1 MSLPKVVRTI
11 LCAANVSGFRTAQK
25 TVRTTLMPSP
35 FQILLTS
42 VSLVPLWFTLAA
54 AEETPRAAMPEKH
67 RVLFKQHCISCHG
80 PEKQKGKVRL
90 DDLSFSISDIET
102 AERWQKVLNQMNS
115 GEMPPEDEKQP
126 PNEAKADFLDDLS
139 NVMVAARRTLNDQ
152 HGVITMRRLN
162 RREYRNTLRELLGV
176 EINVAELPSDTGTGG
191 FDTFGS
197 NLFMS
202 ANQFEQYQS
211 LGLQALDE
219 AFTRFSASGE
229 QLKLHIEVEE
239 NNTRIQKNYAE
250 NLAALE
256 RATKWAAEVEKAAAR
271 PENATVVTKLRKAAK
286 NNDLFLR
293 EWAKIKGA
301 PSPESFGFNTVE
313 NNADKATR
321 ALGYGTK
328 AGTGFTRPYHERYL
342 KQPKL
347 DTGAYLTVSQGDLGN
362 DNFSWL
368 IPYKWPVGDYVVRV
382 RLGHT
387 AQSTPEQRYI
397 EFGTNP
403 RNGKPLSTHAVSGTL
418 EKPEVIEM
426 PLTLTRD
433 HSERN
438 DRTIFLREKGT
449 NDDYLRTREIFNA
462 GKAKNGI
469 GPEMAIWVDWIEIE
483 RKTADKKPPVPESV
497 KFGIGANRQVGSVS
511 AKGVSKVRFEC
522 ETANEKVSS
531 YVKQQIDERTRA
543 TAWAKA
549 VDEAAAKPENL
560 AAATELRKAAKHPNN
575 FRREWA
581 RFKGAPSPESF
592 GFQTLENNADKANS
606 ALGENWQKYHEYYL
620 SRPHLDK
627 GAYLGTPT
635 MHPAVMALGFLQL
648 PVPGDWTSG
657 NYVFR
662 VRLAATKEARPEQK
676 FLEMGMHPRNGM
688 VRATS
693 EITGTMEKPQIV
705 EMPFTLTKAVTD
717 SGDRTLFIRE
727 KGAWDNN
734 EEGGRKRQEAV
745 KRNGIGPEAVLWI
758 DYMEIERV
766 SEPATSAPGLAA
778 LGIPLDDVSVVTE
791 VKPALQAFCTAA
803 FRGMEPPASFV
814 DKLTAIY
821 DTQRKAGV
829 KHSAALKETLSVVL
843 ASPMF
848 LYLAESGLSFSS
860 SSPDLRLKPKPLS
873 NTELASRLSYFLWS
887 APPDAEL
894 LKADLS
900 KPEVLAAQTTRL
912 LDDDRS
918 EELVRGF
925 VHQWLGLDRID
936 FFQVNRSM
944 HPRFDDSTKLNA
956 KEEVFATF
964 AHLLKH
970 DAPLSDLL
978 RADYAIIN
986 HLLADFYG
994 IEGVKGDAF
1003 QKVSLPANSPRGGL
1017 LGMAAIHFMGG
1028 NGEHTSPVE
1037 RGAWVLRK
1045 LMNDAPPPAP
1055 ANVPQIARLAGK
1067 VLTTRERLQMHQE
1080 DAQCASCHRKIDPVG
1095 FGLENFDAVGLWRTE
1110 DTYQV
1115 KDEQGKPVK
1124 GASKTWPIEA
1134 SATLHKGPAFKDFFG
1149 LRNIIAS
1156 RSDAFAKGFSTALI
1170 EYGLGRTIGFRDEP
1184 LIDEM
1189 VTAAKNDKLGVRAF
1203 LKALVSS
1210 KEFHTE

>member
-1 MSLPKVVRTI
+1 
-11 LCAANVSGFRTAQK
+11 
-25 TVRTTLMPSP
+25 MPP
-35 FQILLTS
+35 MLRPLLLTAAVLLS
-42 VSLVPLWFTLAA
+42 PLTIAT
-54 AEETPRAAMPEKH
+54 AEEATRAVMQEKH
-67 RVLFKQHCISCHG
+67 RALFKEHCISCHG
-80 PEKQKGKVRL
+80 AEKQKGKVRV
-90 DDLSFSISDIET
+90 DDLPFTITNIET

-115 GEMPPEDEKQP
+115 GEMPPEDEKQV
-126 PNEAKADFLDDLS
+126 PNAAKTDFLDDLS
-139 NVMVAARRTLNDQ
+139 NVMVAARRSLGDQ
-152 HGVITMRRLN
+152 NGVITMRRLN
-162 RREYRNTLRELLGV
+162 RREYKNTLRELLGV
-176 EINVAELPSDTGTGG
+176 DINVAELLGDTGTGG

-219 AFTRFSASGE
+219 AFTRFAATDE
-229 QLKLHIEVEE
+229 VLKLHIEAEE
-239 NNTRIQKNYAE
+239 NNTRIRKNYEE
-250 NLAALE
+250 NLSALE

-271 PENATVVTKLRKAAK
+271 PENATVVAELRKAAK
-286 NNDLFLR
+286 NNDMFLR
-293 EWAKIKGA
+293 EWAKIQGA
-301 PSPESFGFNTVE
+301 PAPESFGFKTVE

-328 AGTGFTRPYHERYL
+328 MGTGFTRPYHERYL

-347 DTGAYLTVSQGDLGN
+347 DTGAYLTVSVGDLGN

-387 AQSTPEQRYI
+387 PQSSPEQRYI

-403 RNGKPLSTHAVSGTL
+403 RNGKPLSTHAVNGTL

-433 HSERN
+433 HLERN

-483 RKTADKKPPVPESV
+483 RKTANKKPQVPETV
-497 KFGIGANRQVGSVS
+497 KFGIGDNRQVGSMT

-522 ETANEKVSS
+522 ETANEKVSK
-531 YVKQQIDERTRA
+531 YVKEQIDARA
-543 TAWAKA
+543 RANAWVKA
-549 VDEAAAKPENL
+549 VDEAAAKPENV
-560 AAATELRKAAKHPNN
+560 AAATELRKTAKHPNN

-592 GFQTLENNADKANS
+592 GFKTTENNADKANS

-620 SRPHLDK
+620 SRPALDR

-648 PVPGDWTSG
+648 PVPGDWASG
-657 NYVFR
+657 NFVFR
-662 VRLAATKEARPEQK
+662 VRIAAAKDARPEQK

-688 VRATS
+688 VRATF

-705 EMPFTLTKAVTD
+705 EMPFTLTSAITD
-717 SGDRTLFIRE
+717 GGDRTLFIRE

-734 EEGGRKRQEAV
+734 EEGGRKRSEAV

-766 SEPATSAPGLAA
+766 SDPATSSPALAA
-778 LGIPLDDVSVVTE
+778 LGIPLGDTGSVTTAE
-791 VKPALQAFCTAA
+791 VRPAIERFSAAA
-803 FRGMEPPASFV
+803 FRGMEPPSSFV
-814 DKLTAIY
+814 DKLAAIY
-821 DTQRKAGV
+821 DTKRKDKA

-848 LYLAESGLSFSS
+848 LYLAEPAQEGKRHALAGI
-860 SSPDLRLKPKPLS
+860 
-873 NTELASRLSYFLWS
+873 ELANRLSYFLWS
-887 APPDAEL
+887 GPPDATLLALGKSGEL
-894 LKADLS
+894 LKAD
-900 KPEVLAAQTTRL
+900 VLAAQTKRL
-912 LDDDRS
+912 LEDERS
-918 EELVRGF
+918 QDFVHGF
-925 VHQWLGLDRID
+925 VHQWLGMDRID

-944 HPRFDDSTKLNA
+944 YPRFDDSTKLNA
-956 KEEVFATF
+956 RTEVFETF

-970 DAPLSDLL
+970 NAPLSDLL
-978 RADYAIIN
+978 KADYVVVN

-1003 QKVSLPANSPRGGL
+1003 QKVSLPADSPRGGL
-1017 LGMAAIHFMGG
+1017 LGMAAVHFMGG
-1028 NGEHTSPVE
+1028 NGERTSPVE

-1045 LMNDAPPPAP
+1045 LMNDPPPPAP

-1067 VLTTRERLQMHQE
+1067 VLTTRERLSAHQE
-1080 DAQCASCHRKIDPVG
+1080 EAQCASCHRKIDPVG
-1095 FGLENFDAVGLWRTE
+1095 FGLENFDAVGQWRTE
-1110 DTYQV
+1110 DSYQV
-1115 KDEQGKPVK
+1115 MDEKGKPVPNAK
-1124 GASKTWPIEA
+1124 KTWAIEA
-1134 SATLHKGPAFKDFFG
+1134 SAALHKGPAFKNYFE
-1149 LRNIIAS
+1149 LRDLIAS
-1156 RSDAFAKGFSTALI
+1156 KPDAFARGFSQTLI
-1170 EYGLGRTIGFRDEP
+1170 EYALGRSIGFRDEP
-1184 LIDEM
+1184 LITEM
-1189 VTAAKNDKLGVRAF
+1189 LAAAKKEKLGVRGF
-1203 LKALVSS
+1203 IHALIAS
-1210 KEFHTE
+1210 KEFHTK